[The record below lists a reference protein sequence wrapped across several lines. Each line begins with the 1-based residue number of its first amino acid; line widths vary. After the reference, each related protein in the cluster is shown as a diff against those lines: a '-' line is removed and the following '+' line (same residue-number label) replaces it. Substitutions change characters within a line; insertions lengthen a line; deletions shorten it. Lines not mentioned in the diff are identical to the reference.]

1 MLRGFGGHAGI
12 IDDASGWNV
21 RVATH
26 GHGAG
31 AHIHASMMYVVLK
44 NTMNILLAQHVAS
57 VMLHSQ
63 RLQTERRLQQKAVDS
78 EGRQRKAGEEGWRV
92 KALEGRLAREGWQEK
107 AGDGRMAMEGW
118 QRKAGNG
125 RLATEG

>member
-1 MLRGFGGHAGI
+1 MVKTFFKSVVGFGEVSTEERGVGVLRGFGGHAGI

-63 RLQTERRLQQKAVDS
+63 RLQTERRLQRKAVDS
-78 EGRQRKAGEEGWRV
+78 EG
-92 KALEGRLAREGWQEK
+92 
-107 AGDGRMAMEGW
+107 
-118 QRKAGNG
+118 
-125 RLATEG
+125 